1 LRDIMPVSELEKK
14 PESMIS
20 KISMPKRIL
29 RGTSF
34 KTSSLR
40 YFKSVR
46 IPKKWLRVLIPI
58 QI

>member
-1 LRDIMPVSELEKK
+1 MPVSELEKK

-20 KISMPKRIL
+20 KNSMPKRIL

-40 YFKSVR
+40 
-46 IPKKWLRVLIPI
+46 
-58 QI
+58 